1 MDELLGGVHVLACK
15 LLKRRWSVST
25 SRARHARAQALQPR
39 YHYVRS
45 LSAARARSVGTTL
58 KEITMVQDTT
68 RTTGSTTTTSGFA
81 GSGATNKGARITGT
95 SHLDDHSGPGPE
107 IMAASSFE
115 GETVV
120 NNQGDTVGE
129 IEEIMLDVR
138 SGRIAY
144 AVMSVGGFLGI
155 GEKYFAI
162 PWRAFTMDTD
172 NHRFILDVDKQRLE
186 NAPGFDKDHWPA
198 MADQAWATQVH
209 TYYSTRPYWE

>member
-1 MDELLGGVHVLACK
+1 
-15 LLKRRWSVST
+15 
-25 SRARHARAQALQPR
+25 
-39 YHYVRS
+39 
-45 LSAARARSVGTTL
+45 
-58 KEITMVQDTT
+58 MVQDTKIGT
-68 RTTGSTTTTSGFA
+68 MSGTTTTTGSGFA
-81 GSGATNKGARITGT
+81 GSPASEGARIAGAAGYENR
-95 SHLDDHSGPGPE
+95 SGPGPE

-120 NNQGDTVGE
+120 NNLGETVGE

-172 NHRFILDVDKQRLE
+172 NHRFLLDVDKDRLN
-186 NAPGFDKDHWPA
+186 NAPGFDKDHWPS
-198 MADQAWATQVH
+198 MADQSWAMQVH
-209 TYYSTRPYWE
+209 SYYSTRPYWE